1 MKKYNRQF
9 LTWACAALL
18 CAAPWVHA
26 AEPVADP
33 NELPRFPPTE
43 PADALKTFKVKKGF
57 RLELVASEPLVTDPV
72 SMSFDANGRL
82 YVVEMRGYSEHRED
96 SMGQIRLLEDTDYDG
111 RMDKSTVFA
120 RELNW
125 PTAVFCYDG
134 GVFVGV
140 TPDLWFMKDTNGDG
154 VADLKKIVYTGFGSS
169 RDRLNVQAMFNS
181 LRWGLDNRIHGATA
195 GNGGVVSNPSDKK
208 AKPISVR
215 GRDFSFDPR
224 TMELRAID
232 STAQHGM
239 SFDDWGRKFICSNSS
254 HLQTVMYDSK
264 YAGRNPHYT
273 MPSPRI
279 SAAADGAA
287 AEVYRLSPDE
297 PWRIVRTRWRATG
310 AVRGAVEGGGRVSG
324 YFTAA
329 TGVTIYRGSAYGDGF
344 LGNAFIGDAGSNL
357 IHRKKIRYQGVQPV
371 GERPADEQKVEFIAS
386 TDNWFRPVQFA
397 NAPDGCLYVA
407 DMYRETIEHPWS
419 IPEAIKKHVD
429 LNSGNDRGRIYRIV
443 PDGFKQPKAPN
454 LKRASTK
461 QLVAALAHPNGWQRD
476 TAARLLFE
484 RQDKTAIKQLEP
496 LARSS
501 PSALGRM
508 HALHA
513 LDGLGALKMSHIETV
528 LSDKHPGVR
537 IHGLNLSEEF
547 AANGK
552 FPTTP
557 GPASLADDPNPSVR
571 YQLAFTLG
579 AGATP
584 GKAEAL
590 AKIAIQDGGDKW
602 IQAALMSSI
611 GANSGD
617 LFSEF
622 AKAHTG
628 SPTISGKLFLDQ
640 LANSIGRQNKLGDV
654 KRVTE
659 FALTSKD
666 KDAAYR
672 VVRALSDGLK
682 RSRSSLVKHKIHT
695 TLIPLFQEST
705 QTFADSVKPENAAE
719 WAGKSRMSIIRFL
732 AVPEFFGLFT
742 EEGKEPQDFD
752 RWGFRALCGALKI
765 QTQSAVQSK
774 VAFPQNEVLEI
785 IRSIGSFDNGYGEI
799 TLLGFIRNAPPAE
812 RSEAIKSLLSRNRS
826 AVSLLTLIEKGD
838 VRVSALSAAQIQNLR
853 AHRDARIKEL
863 ATKVL
868 GAPPSK
874 NRQSVVDSFL
884 PAMRLKG
891 DAAKGRL
898 VYQKLCVSC
907 HKIGAEGHALG
918 PDLVT
923 MKSMGRE
930 KILVNILDPNR
941 EVAPQYFGY
950 SIDVKDGESY
960 SGLIASEND
969 NTVTL
974 KAAFGA
980 MTPVSRSDISAMK
993 STGMSIMP
1001 EGLEAGLP
1009 HQDMADLIEFIV
1021 TADAK

>member
-1 MKKYNRQF
+1 MKKYVQP
-9 LTWACAALL
+9 LLACACSALL
-18 CAAPWVHA
+18 LAAPQLRS

-33 NELPRFPPTE
+33 NELPRIPPTE
-43 PADALKTFKVKKGF
+43 PADALKTFTVKKGF
-57 RLELVASEPLVTDPV
+57 KLELVASEPLVTDPV
-72 SMSFDANGRL
+72 SMSFDADGRL
-82 YVVEMRGYSEHRED
+82 YVVEMRGYSERRED
-96 SMGQIRLLEDTDYDG
+96 SMGQIRLLEDTDDDG
-111 RMDKSTVFA
+111 RMDKSTIFA
-120 RELNW
+120 RDLNW

-169 RDRLNVQAMFNS
+169 SSRLNVQAMFNS

-195 GNGGVVSNPSDKK
+195 GNGGEISAPGDTSF
-208 AKPISVR
+208 KPISVR

-224 TMELRAID
+224 TMALRAID

-254 HLQTVMYDSK
+254 HLQTLMYDSK
-264 YAGRNPHYT
+264 YAGRNPYYA

-310 AVRGAVEGGGRVSG
+310 AVRGVVEGGGRVSG

-329 TGVTIYRGSAYGDGF
+329 TGVTIYRGSAYGDDF

-357 IHRKKIRYQGVQPV
+357 IHRKKIRYNGVEPV
-371 GERPADEQKVEFIAS
+371 GERPADEQNVEFIAS

-443 PDGFKQPKAPN
+443 PDGFKQPKAPK
-454 LKRASTK
+454 LKKAST
-461 QLVAALAHPNGWQRD
+461 QELVATLAHANGWQRD
-476 TAARLLFE
+476 TAARLLYE
-484 RQDKTAIKQLEP
+484 RQDKAGIAPLQQLLKQ
-496 LARSS
+496 STS
-501 PSALGRM
+501 PQGRM

-513 LDGLGALKMSHIETV
+513 LRGLKALDLALVEV
-528 LSDKHPGVR
+528 ALNDKHPRVR
-537 IHGLNLSEEF
+537 EHALKLIETF
-547 AANGK
+547 AESKAAIDWPK
-552 FPTTP
+552 V
-557 GPASLADDPNPSVR
+557 ARLADDPDSRVR
-571 YQLAFTLG
+571 YQLAFALG
-579 AGATP
+579 AGDFP
-584 GKAEAL
+584 GKSEAL
-590 AKIAIQDGGDKW
+590 AQIASKDGANKW
-602 IQAALMSSI
+602 IQAALMSSAGDRI
-611 GANSGD
+611 SD
-617 LFSEF
+617 LFREVAADEKSSQSATSE
-622 AKAHTG
+622 A
-628 SPTISGKLFLDQ
+628 FLIQ
-640 LANSIGRQNKLGDV
+640 LAQVIGRRNK
-654 KRVTE
+654 
-659 FALTSKD
+659 FAELEAVIDDLNARLPDPLSFQII
-666 KDAAYR
+666 
-672 VVRALSDGLK
+672 RALNDGLV
-682 RSRSSLVKHKIHT
+682 RSRSSLAKA
-695 TLIPLFQEST
+695 TLEAKLT
-705 QTFADSVKPENAAE
+705 
-719 WAGKSRMSIIRFL
+719 
-732 AVPEFFGLFT
+732 
-742 EEGKEPQDFD
+742 
-752 RWGFRALCGALKI
+752 GALDQARKTAIDAQAPESHRTAAIRLLGIPASRNEAPLSQILAGRNSDAVNLEAIRSSATHSSTLLAKAMLQSFPSYSSRAKAEAVKALLARADRAQLLLAAIGEGRVRISDLSATDVQKLRSHREVKI
-765 QTQSAVQSK
+765 KNLAL
-774 VAFPQNEVLEI
+774 EVL
-785 IRSIGSFDNGYGEI
+785 GS
-799 TLLGFIRNAPPAE
+799 
-812 RSEAIKSLLSRNRS
+812 
-826 AVSLLTLIEKGD
+826 
-838 VRVSALSAAQIQNLR
+838 
-853 AHRDARIKEL
+853 
-863 ATKVL
+863 
-868 GAPPSK
+868 PPSA

-898 VYQKLCVSC
+898 VYQRLCVSC
-907 HKIGAEGHALG
+907 HKIGDEGHALG

-950 SIDVKDGESY
+950 SVDVKDGENY
-960 SGLIASEND
+960 SGLIASED
-969 NTVTL
+969 ENTVTL

-980 MTPVSRSDISAMK
+980 LTAVSRSDIASMK

-1009 HQDMADLIEFIV
+1009 HQDMADLIEFIA

>member
-1 MKKYNRQF
+1 MKKYD
-9 LTWACAALL
+9 LPLLAWACAALL
-18 CAAPWVHA
+18 LLAPQLQS

-33 NELPRFPPTE
+33 NELPRIPPTE
-43 PADALKTFKVKKGF
+43 PADALKTFTVKKGF

-72 SMSFDANGRL
+72 SMSFDADGRL

-96 SMGQIRLLEDTDYDG
+96 SKGQIRLLEDTDYDG

-120 RELNW
+120 RDLNW
-125 PTAVFCYDG
+125 PTAVFCHDG

-195 GNGGVVSNPSDKK
+195 GNGGVVSNPNDKN
-208 AKPISVR
+208 AKPVSVR
-215 GRDFSFDPR
+215 GRDFSFDPK

-254 HLQTVMYDSK
+254 HLQTLMYDSK
-264 YAGRNPHYT
+264 YAGRNPYYT

-279 SAAADGAA
+279 SAASDGAA

-310 AVRGAVEGGGRVSG
+310 AVRGVVEGGGRVSG

-329 TGVTIYRGSAYGDGF
+329 TGVTIYRGAAYGEDF

-357 IHRKKIRYQGVQPV
+357 IHRKKIRYAGVQPV

-454 LKRASTK
+454 FTRASTK
-461 QLVAALAHPNGWQRD
+461 ELVAALAHPNGWQRD

-484 RQDKTAIKQLEP
+484 RQDKAAIAPLRQL
-496 LARSS
+496 ANGANS
-501 PSALGRM
+501 PHARM
-508 HALHA
+508 HALYALQGLKA
-513 LDGLGALKMSHIETV
+513 LDLAQVERALN
-528 LSDKHPGVR
+528 DKHPRVR
-537 IHGLNLSEEF
+537 EHALKLIEAF
-547 AANGK
+547 AESKAPINGAK
-552 FPTTP
+552 VTR
-557 GPASLADDPNPSVR
+557 LADDPDPRVR

-579 AGATP
+579 AADVP
-584 GKAEAL
+584 GKSAAL
-590 AKIAIQDGGDKW
+590 ARLAQKDGGDKW
-602 IQAALMSSI
+602 IQAALMSSS
-611 GANSGD
+611 GDRVGD
-617 LFSEF
+617 LFREVAEDKQSSQS
-622 AKAHTG
+622 AMSQA
-628 SPTISGKLFLDQ
+628 FLIQ
-640 LANSIGRQNKLGDV
+640 LAEVIGRRNKSAELA
-654 KRVTE
+654 
-659 FALTSKD
+659 ALVDDLNARLS
-666 KDAAYR
+666 APLSFQII
-672 VVRALSDGLK
+672 RALNDGLV
-682 RSRSSLVKHKIHT
+682 RSRS
-695 TLIPLFQEST
+695 TLARAKLDAKLASAMTQARATAIDAGASESRRTAAIRLLGIAENGNEAPLSQVLKGRNS
-705 QTFADSVKPENAAE
+705 D
-719 WAGKSRMSIIRFL
+719 
-732 AVPEFFGLFT
+732 AV
-742 EEGKEPQDFD
+742 
-752 RWGFRALCGALKI
+752 
-765 QTQSAVQSK
+765 
-774 VAFPQNEVLEI
+774 NLEA
-785 IRSIGSFDNGYGEI
+785 IRSSAAHSS
-799 TLLGFIRNAPPAE
+799 TLLAKTMIESFPSYSSRAKT
-812 RSEAIKSLLSRNRS
+812 EAVKALLARADR
-826 AVSLLTLIEKGD
+826 AQLLLMAIGEGR
-838 VRVSALSAAQIQNLR
+838 VRISDLSATDVQKLR
-853 AHRDARIKEL
+853 SHRDAKIKKL
-863 ATKVL
+863 AMEVL
-868 GAPPSK
+868 GAPPAR
-874 NRQSVVDSFL
+874 NRQSVVDTFL

-891 DAAKGRL
+891 DAANGKL
-898 VYQKLCVSC
+898 VYQRLCVSC

-950 SIDVKDGESY
+950 SVDAKDGENY
-960 SGLIASEND
+960 SGLIDSEDD

-974 KAAFGA
+974 KAAFGVL
-980 MTPVSRSDISAMK
+980 TPLSRSDIASMK

>member
-454 LKRASTK
+454 LKKASTK
-461 QLVAALAHPNGWQRD
+461 ELVATLAHSNGWQRD

-484 RQDKTAIKQLEP
+484 RQATEAKAALTKSAKESSSAVGRAHSLHTLHGLKQLDFETVTSRLDDSDPMVVAHAIKL
-496 LARSS
+496 
-501 PSALGRM
+501 
-508 HALHA
+508 
-513 LDGLGALKMSHIETV
+513 T
-528 LSDKHPGVR
+528 
-537 IHGLNLSEEF
+537 EEF
-547 AANGK
+547 ATKGQ
-552 FPTTP
+552 FPS
-557 GPASLADDPNPSVR
+557 AEKIQSLAGHPDKFTR
-571 YQLAFTLG
+571 YQLALTLG
-579 AGATP
+579 TAPYP
-584 GKAEAL
+584 GRDNAL
-590 AKIAIQDGGDKW
+590 ASLAQTDGDDKW
-602 IQAALMSSI
+602 IRAAIMNAAGRNPLALFNAIGDSSH
-611 GANSGD
+611 AATVR
-617 LFSEF
+617 FRE
-622 AKAHTG
+622 
-628 SPTISGKLFLDQ
+628 Q
-640 LANSIGRQNKLGDV
+640 LAESIGRQKQ
-654 KRVTE
+654 
-659 FALTSKD
+659 
-666 KDAAYR
+666 KDAVKAVVDSALATSDKISAYR
-672 VVRALSDGLK
+672 YIRAVCDGLR
-682 RSRSSLVKHKIHT
+682 RSGSSLHKLSLQQAITGFVNEAALQYAESLKPALQATDKPLPVSPHRLAAIRLLAIPEFMPVKDPSDDFEQAHR
-695 TLIPLFQEST
+695 LPLFNALRL
-705 QTFADSVKPENAAE
+705 QTILVKDSKPGLPDAEAIELIRAIADLGAWGLLANYVPAATSATRNE
-719 WAGKSRMSIIRFL
+719 TVQAMLTHRTGAMLLLKMMEAGKL
-732 AVPEFFGLFT
+732 
-742 EEGKEPQDFD
+742 
-752 RWGFRALCGALKI
+752 RA
-765 QTQSAVQSK
+765 SV
-774 VAFPQNEVLEI
+774 
-785 IRSIGSFDNGYGEI
+785 
-799 TLLGFIRNAPPAE
+799 
-812 RSEAIKSLLSRNRS
+812 
-826 AVSLLTLIEKGD
+826 
-838 VRVSALSAAQIQNLR
+838 LSATQIAKLR
-853 AHRDARIKEL
+853 SHRDAGIKKL
-863 ATKVL
+863 ASQIL
-868 GAPPSK
+868 GPPPSK